1 MKPTPLYLLVSL
13 FCAVTS
19 LVQAQKPIVITE
31 QDVDIDPKTVEVLVY
46 DFVEGDKI
54 LLDVA
59 EEDGKPLGEMA
70 FIASPGAVRWR
81 ELETAA
87 VEQQTFTV
95 SQSGHH
101 MFRFVHD
108 RGGHRHLH
116 VRIVRVPRGILT
128 ADHETAVNV
137 EIEADSVFAR
147 VEQEVVVGYDSV
159 PVESTERINTRT
171 EYREEVLLV
180 RSERL
185 TAGESRMV
193 SFNLPHDLETR
204 ARDEKVAAW
213 AYWIGVGEESS
224 LAWEQNKDLI
234 RKTVKVAS
242 SLTLTPLGAL
252 AAGLATDLLLPP
264 KGMGEDVLFKIAQ
277 NDPRA
282 PKGFNAVDQ
291 GAGVAGYRKISDPA
305 LLQGEFGF
313 FIENDNRL
321 TAIDVELR
329 VSAYVEIKYWREEYG
344 MHLERQPRLE
354 MQTVRKFVGLLYE

>member
-1 MKPTPLYLLVSL
+1 MKPAPLYLLVSL
-13 FCAVTS
+13 FCAITS

-31 QDVDIDPKTVEVLVY
+31 QDVDIDPKTVEVLAY
-46 DFVEGDKI
+46 HLAEGDKI
-54 LLDVA
+54 LLDVY
-59 EEDGKPLGEMA
+59 EEDGKPLDEMA
-70 FIASPGAVRWR
+70 FVASPRTVRWR
-81 ELETAA
+81 ELDVA
-87 VEQQTFTV
+87 VVERQTFTV
-95 SQSGHH
+95 SQTGYH
-101 MFRFVHD
+101 MFRFVNG

-116 VRIVRVPRGILT
+116 IHIARMPRSAAT
-128 ADHETAVNV
+128 AGHETAVNV
-137 EIEADSVFAR
+137 DIEADSVFAL

-193 SFNLPHDLETR
+193 SFNLSHDLETR

-242 SLTLTPLGAL
+242 SLALTPLGAL

-305 LLQGEFGF
+305 LLQGEIGV

-344 MHLERQPRLE
+344 IHMERQPRLE
-354 MQTVRKFVGLLYE
+354 TQAVRKFVGLLYE